1 MYIITRHVHLHPQ
14 GDWFGYW
21 HLITCLYKNS
31 YNTYRGLYS
40 CFISVF
46 ISAALMEEQL
56 LIIGSLLFCHL
67 ATFLLRHILSV
78 YRTVWA
84 QDIAVGQFAENFLPA
99 NHHELCVTANY
110 RYAFSDH
117 FHISSALLIRRVNK
131 YISSCKPSWVVCHCK
146 LLLYL

>member
-1 MYIITRHVHLHPQ
+1 MYIIYSACASTPPRRLI
-14 GDWFGYW
+14 WIL

-31 YNTYRGLYS
+31 YNTYMGLYS

-46 ISAALMEEQL
+46 ISAALMGEQL

-84 QDIAVGQFAENFLPA
+84 QDIAVGQFAETFLPA

-117 FHISSALLIRRVNK
+117 FHISFARRVNK
-131 YISSCKPSWVVCHCK
+131 YISSCKPS
-146 LLLYL
+146 